1 MRNIRLLWHIFP
13 AILLITLATMGLV
26 TWYGTSAIQTFYYQQ
41 MTGDI
46 EVRAQLLQ
54 PEINRLL
61 EQSPEKLQSFCR
73 RVGRKATTRITVIAS
88 DGLVLADSNEDPS
101 KMDNHANRPE
111 IQAGMNGQVGSS
123 IRFSKTLGHNRL
135 YVTLPASKNELGQ
148 KTVLRLSLPVTAI
161 EKALGTI
168 HQKIIIGIT
177 GVILLSTLIAYCVAR
192 GISFPLETLQ
202 KKAELLANGT
212 LMRPFNISDYRV
224 SSEMAGL
231 ATSFNSMA
239 ADVQAK
245 IQTISQKNNE
255 LEAVFSS
262 MSDPVIAIDS
272 EEQIIRINR
281 AAATLFNL
289 ELQKVTGLSFSGLV
303 RNQEIQE
310 LAALV
315 LEHNETVQEEVT
327 IFEGIKEKQLRT
339 RMTPLLD
346 ATGNSIGALIVMTD
360 MTRTYRLENMRRD
373 FAANVSHELKTPI
386 TSIMGYVET
395 LLDGAL
401 DNKKDARRFL
411 EIVSRQTNRL
421 DSIIDDLLTLSR
433 IEDSSRKDTIDLD
446 LQEILPAL
454 AAARQTCGAAANDKN
469 VTVDLHCP
477 GELKAMTSL
486 PLLEQAVINLLT
498 NAITYSPAGST
509 VFIRAIS
516 PEDTI
521 EKKTVRISVE
531 DQGSGIGAEHQ
542 DRIFERFYRC
552 DKARSRENGG
562 TGLGLAIVKHIAQ
575 CHGGTVEVKSKPGK
589 GAVFTLILQG

>member
-13 AILLITLATMGLV
+13 AILLITLAAMGLV
-26 TWYGTSAIQTFYYQQ
+26 TWYGTSAIKTFYYQQ
-41 MTGDI
+41 MTEDI
-46 EVRAQLLQ
+46 EARAQLLQ

-61 EQSPEKLQSFCR
+61 EQSPEKLQPFCR
-73 RVGRKATTRITVIAS
+73 RVGRKATTRITVMAS
-88 DGLVLADSNEDPS
+88 DGLVLADSNEDPA
-101 KMDNHANRPE
+101 KMDNHNNRPE
-111 IQAGMNGQVGSS
+111 IQAGMSGQVGSS

-135 YVTLPASKNELGQ
+135 YVALPASENELGQ

-161 EKALGTI
+161 EEALGKI
-168 HQKIIIGIT
+168 YQKIIIGII
-177 GVILLSTLIAYCVAR
+177 GVILFSTLIAYCVAR

-202 KKAELLANGT
+202 KKAEKLANGT
-212 LMRPFNISDYRV
+212 LMHPFNVSDFRV

-239 ADVQAK
+239 TEVQAK
-245 IQTISQKNNE
+245 IHTISRKNNE

-289 ELQKVTGLSFSGLV
+289 DLQKVTGLSFSGLV

-315 LEHNETVQEEVT
+315 LKHNETVQEEVT
-327 IFEGIKEKQLRT
+327 IFEGIKQKQLRT

-386 TSIMGYVET
+386 TSIKGYVET

-401 DNKKDARRFL
+401 DEKKDAHRFL

-421 DSIIDDLLTLSR
+421 DAIIDDLLTLSR
-433 IEDSSRKDTIDLD
+433 IEDNTKKDTIDLNR
-446 LQEILPAL
+446 QEICPTL
-454 AAARQTCGAAANDKN
+454 AAAQQTCAVAASDKN

-477 GELKAMTSL
+477 GGLKAMTNL

-498 NAITYSPAGST
+498 NAITYSPVGST
-509 VFIRAIS
+509 VILRAVS
-516 PEDTI
+516 PADTI

-531 DQGSGIGAEHQ
+531 DQGPGIGAEHL

-562 TGLGLAIVKHIAQ
+562 TGLGLAIVKHIVQ
-575 CHGGTVEVKSKPGK
+575 CHGGTVEVKSKPGQ
-589 GAVFTLILQG
+589 GAVFILSLQG

>member
-13 AILLITLATMGLV
+13 AILLITLAAMGLV
-26 TWYGTSAIQTFYYQQ
+26 TWYGTSAIKTFYYQQ
-41 MTGDI
+41 MTEDI
-46 EVRAQLLQ
+46 EARAQLLQ

-61 EQSPEKLQSFCR
+61 EQSPEKLQPFCR
-73 RVGRKATTRITVIAS
+73 RVGRKATTRITVMAS
-88 DGLVLADSNEDPS
+88 DGLVLADSNEDPA
-101 KMDNHANRPE
+101 KMDNHNNRPE
-111 IQAGMNGQVGSS
+111 IQAGMSGQVGSS

-135 YVTLPASKNELGQ
+135 YVALPASENQLGQ

-161 EKALGTI
+161 EEALGKI
-168 HQKIIIGIT
+168 YQKIIIGII
-177 GVILLSTLIAYCVAR
+177 GVILFSTLIAYCVAR

-202 KKAELLANGT
+202 KKAEKLANGT
-212 LMRPFNISDYRV
+212 LMHPFNVSDFRV

-239 ADVQAK
+239 TEVQAK
-245 IQTISQKNNE
+245 IHTISRKNSE

-289 ELQKVTGLSFSGLV
+289 DLQKVTGLSFSGLV

-315 LEHNETVQEEVT
+315 LKHNETVQEEVT
-327 IFEGIKEKQLRT
+327 IFEGIKQKQLRT

-386 TSIMGYVET
+386 TSIKGYVET

-401 DNKKDARRFL
+401 DEKKDARRFL

-421 DSIIDDLLTLSR
+421 DAIIDDLLTLSR
-433 IEDSSRKDTIDLD
+433 IEDNTKKDTIDLNR
-446 LQEILPAL
+446 QEICPTL
-454 AAARQTCGAAANDKN
+454 AAAQQTCAVAASDKN

-477 GELKAMTSL
+477 GGLKAMTNL

-498 NAITYSPAGST
+498 NAITYSPVGST
-509 VFIRAIS
+509 VILRAVS
-516 PEDTI
+516 PADTI

-531 DQGSGIGAEHQ
+531 DQGPGIGAEHL

-562 TGLGLAIVKHIAQ
+562 TGLGLAIVKHIVQ
-575 CHGGTVEVKSKPGK
+575 CHGGTVEVKSKPGQ
-589 GAVFTLILQG
+589 GAVFILSLQG